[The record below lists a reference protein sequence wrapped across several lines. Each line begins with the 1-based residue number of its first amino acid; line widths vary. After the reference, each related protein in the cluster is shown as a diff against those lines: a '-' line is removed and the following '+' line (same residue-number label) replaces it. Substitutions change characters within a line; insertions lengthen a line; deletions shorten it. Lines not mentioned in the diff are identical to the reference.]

1 MIRLR
6 KNRYSPSWVDAVP
19 SVGSNSSEEMPGG
32 HDESDALAEGGGG
45 GARAEN
51 NPFRQR
57 KRPSAQLGHRLL
69 RWLPCLM
76 LLSGQTEYGSRR
88 GRCSGRREPAT
99 LPRSRAAELPGKLF
113 DAAEAIPGRAR
124 RLHTGRKSR
133 ARRSQESRLLFEQIG
148 GVPVVEHE
156 RAFHSRLRAFHRA
169 DQADRGGRRRRW
181 GILLEKRIRDWS
193 WRTSRVGGIE
203 RLWTRT
209 RRAWKGYQTTSEHAI
224 IRRRPRQE

>member
-1 MIRLR
+1 
-6 KNRYSPSWVDAVP
+6 
-19 SVGSNSSEEMPGG
+19 
-32 HDESDALAEGGGG
+32 
-45 GARAEN
+45 
-51 NPFRQR
+51 
-57 KRPSAQLGHRLL
+57 
-69 RWLPCLM
+69 M

-124 RLHTGRKSR
+124 HLHTGRKSR

-169 DQADRGGRRRRW
+169 DQTNRGGRMEEEVGNITRKAHSRLVLAYFACGGYREVVDANEKS
-181 GILLEKRIRDWS
+181 LE
-193 WRTSRVGGIE
+193 RVPNN
-203 RLWTRT
+203 
-209 RRAWKGYQTTSEHAI
+209 K
-224 IRRRPRQE
+224 